1 MATSKREKKPVLL
14 LEDLLDID
22 GIMGVLKVRSRQT
35 VYKLMKSSRLPAV
48 YIGGQLRFVPSEV
61 AQWVHEQRT

>member
-1 MATSKREKKPVLL
+1 MSRSRHEKKLAPS

-22 GIMGVLKVRSRQT
+22 GLMGVLQIRSRQT
-35 VYKLMKSSRLPAV
+35 VYKLMRSGLPAV
-48 YIGGQLRFVPSEV
+48 YIGGQLRFIPSEI

>member
-1 MATSKREKKPVLL
+1 MSRNRHEKKLVPS

-22 GIMGVLKVRSRQT
+22 GLMGVLQIRSRQT
-35 VYKLMKSSRLPAV
+35 VYKLMRSGLPVV
-48 YIGGQLRFVPSEV
+48 YIGGQLRFIPSEI